1 MKNKYL
7 PQSRHFCKNIND
19 AKLFT
24 LIWNIYRCLT
34 EFHVMKTYCMVV
46 PYSLFDR
53 NWPNHFE
60 FKESFVK
67 ERKCGFSFTLDSFL
81 LTRFKSCQLRNWEE
95 FSKFSFKSCQTAI
108 NQDCW
113 SNIKTL
119 ERDIHLLPPW
129 CFHQKNLQRKNRS
142 SIPFFFRDENFK
154 NLAQKSCKHG
164 AWLHLD

>member
-1 MKNKYL
+1 MREMKNKYL

-34 EFHVMKTYCMVV
+34 EFHVIKT
-46 PYSLFDR
+46 DR

-60 FKESFVK
+60 FWESFVK
-67 ERKCGFSFTLDSFL
+67 ERKCGFSFTLDFFF

-95 FSKFSFKSCQTAI
+95 FSKFSFKSCQRAI

-119 ERDIHLLPPW
+119 ERDIHLLPPR
-129 CFHQKNLQRKNRS
+129 CFHQKNLQRKKQVKYSPLLQRWE
-142 SIPFFFRDENFK
+142 F
-154 NLAQKSCKHG
+154 
-164 AWLHLD
+164 